1 MAELINQLT
10 QHLSALYTNPDATI
24 KSNANQ
30 WLQSFQKTEQ
40 AWITSDLILKSQE
53 APIEC
58 KLFAAQ
64 TFRAKITFD
73 LDQLPEPDRLQ
84 LRDSLLAA
92 LTQDSIISS
101 KIILVQLCLSLA
113 DLALQLPQW
122 PTVVADL
129 IEKFGKDPQ
138 TVPILLEFLTV
149 FPQEIIGNSKIKI
162 TNQWSNSE
170 IAQLVPNT
178 LSMYLG
184 AQGITTAI
192 KSQIFRCLSSWLR
205 AGEIQTSSAGSQF
218 ILGCA
223 FSALED
229 DSLFETAVDFIVDL
243 IHETQE
249 IDESMPVIQLILSF
263 LIALQP
269 KLTQDRDDPDK
280 MRGYCRIF
288 VEAGEWYTPLILRHP
303 ETFLPIVIAI
313 RSCCDY
319 DDLEVVGITLNFWY
333 RLSKG
338 LRRKREDAN
347 AKPLLDIYSS
357 LVETIIRHLHY
368 PDDPSTQ
375 VGQEADDFRRF
386 RHDIGDTLKD
396 CCYVLGASVCLKR
409 SYDIIVQAL
418 SNNSNVK
425 WQDIEAP
432 LFSMRTM
439 GAEVDPQDEG
449 ILPMIMDIIPRLP
462 AHPKIRY
469 ATILVLCRYTEW
481 TNLHPDGIPFQLQYI
496 SSGFEDTT
504 QEVRLAAAQAMKFLC
519 RDCAQHLVTYLPQLH
534 TFYQNMSLTLSQDDM
549 NEVSAAIAHIIA
561 GLPAPQGAA
570 TLSTFCMPLV
580 EGLHNVA
587 IRKQAPTKQV
597 QQNVSDL
604 LERLDTFLSTINKLE
619 GDLPAECL
627 KTMGEIWTV
636 VSEILEQ
643 FGSSIK
649 LSERVCA
656 LIRRGLN
663 FYGEACLPLVGSV
676 LEKVTAGFEA
686 SGCSSYLWI
695 TSKIL
700 SAFPELSDP
709 NYLAAIKLA
718 FERQSSRVFPLANQA
733 NASSIS
739 DVIEDYIRL
748 LSSLMDTQD
757 SILLSSSCF
766 HQSFPIVLT
775 CLEFFDPE
783 PVYTSL
789 DYIRQILGHSS
800 LEMQSGT
807 TTGPDGK
814 PGSSGKRSS
823 ADCALFAQSISQLVT
838 QNGYL
843 LCEVL
848 LRRTLTDFPEDALST
863 VIILFRLLSDFF
875 PLQLASWVPTIM
887 DHLPPK
893 VVTLPDKEKFLL
905 ALKQALQETRSEL
918 VKQAIL
924 DLVKSCRRERARER
938 FAEEER

>member
-1 MAELINQLT
+1 
-10 QHLSALYTNPDATI
+10 
-24 KSNANQ
+24 
-30 WLQSFQKTEQ
+30 
-40 AWITSDLILKSQE
+40 
-53 APIEC
+53 
-58 KLFAAQ
+58 
-64 TFRAKITFD
+64 
-73 LDQLPEPDRLQ
+73 
-84 LRDSLLAA
+84 
-92 LTQDSIISS
+92 
-101 KIILVQLCLSLA
+101 
-113 DLALQLPQW
+113 
-122 PTVVADL
+122 
-129 IEKFGKDPQ
+129 
-138 TVPILLEFLTV
+138 
-149 FPQEIIGNSKIKI
+149 
-162 TNQWSNSE
+162 
-170 IAQLVPNT
+170 
-178 LSMYLG
+178 
-184 AQGITTAI
+184 
-192 KSQIFRCLSSWLR
+192 
-205 AGEIQTSSAGSQF
+205 
-218 ILGCA
+218 
-223 FSALED
+223 
-229 DSLFETAVDFIVDL
+229 
-243 IHETQE
+243 
-249 IDESMPVIQLILSF
+249 
-263 LIALQP
+263 
-269 KLTQDRDDPDK
+269 
-280 MRGYCRIF
+280 
-288 VEAGEWYTPLILRHP
+288 
-303 ETFLPIVIAI
+303 
-313 RSCCDY
+313 
-319 DDLEVVGITLNFWY
+319 
-333 RLSKG
+333 
-338 LRRKREDAN
+338 
-347 AKPLLDIYSS
+347 
-357 LVETIIRHLHY
+357 
-368 PDDPSTQ
+368 
-375 VGQEADDFRRF
+375 
-386 RHDIGDTLKD
+386 
-396 CCYVLGASVCLKR
+396 
-409 SYDIIVQAL
+409 
-418 SNNSNVK
+418 
-425 WQDIEAP
+425 
-432 LFSMRTM
+432 
-439 GAEVDPQDEG
+439 
-449 ILPMIMDIIPRLP
+449 
-462 AHPKIRY
+462 
-469 ATILVLCRYTEW
+469 
-481 TNLHPDGIPFQLQYI
+481 
-496 SSGFEDTT
+496 
-504 QEVRLAAAQAMKFLC
+504 
-519 RDCAQHLVTYLPQLH
+519 
-534 TFYQNMSLTLSQDDM
+534 MSLTLSQDDM

-718 FERQSSRVFPLANQA
+718 FERQSSRVFPLANEA

-800 LEMQSGT
+800 LEMQNGT

-814 PGSSGKRSS
+814 PGSSGKSSS